1 MTRTA
6 KSHRAFNTLVAA
18 LAAAFASGTS
28 AWADGI
34 IMPRPWPGPR
44 PEAQIPPAIKYH
56 KVKVD
61 VRGRIATTTVDQV
74 FINPNRRPMEGEYIF
89 PIPERASVSR
99 FTLDIDGETVEAEL
113 LDAKKARQIY
123 EDIVRRQK
131 DPALLEYAGRGLFK
145 ARVFPIPAGGT
156 RRITLRYE
164 EEVARNGSLF
174 AYRYPLNTEKFS
186 SRPIEEVAVEVNLGG
201 VRPIRSVVCPSHS
214 GDAEVRRE
222 RGGTATVSLKQRNV
236 RPDRDFIVYYGLGG
250 ELAVD
255 VVAHRKSGGRDAE
268 AGYFMLA
275 ISPPQGDE
283 RSVRERPKD
292 ICFVVDTSG
301 SMAGEKLDQAK
312 GALRYCLNSLAPAD
326 RFGIVR
332 FSTEAEAFR
341 GGLVPASRQNVRDAL
356 AFVDRFKA
364 RGGTAIEEALS
375 LALRSM
381 DSADRGRGRPAMV
394 AFLTDGQPTI
404 GERNADAI
412 VKKVKDANRSK
423 ARVFVFGVG
432 NDLNARLLDRLSE
445 ECRGSR
451 TYVAPEENIEV
462 AVSGFFDRIASPV
475 LTDLRLDFGRSLQVT
490 DVYPRELGDLFRGDD
505 LVVYGRYRGTFGSHA
520 ITLRGKTERGERSY
534 VFETGFP
541 GEEPANA
548 LVARLW
554 AIRKIGYLLDDI
566 RLNGETAEVKAEVVR
581 LAREFGIMTPY
592 TSMLVLEDEAR
603 PTPPGGPRR
612 GHGILP
618 EAAAEAPAR
627 PSVDMKKM
635 RDAMGGAADA
645 AAESGRFAVGAS
657 RAAGRLR
664 KGEVGEKEMLEGL
677 AERAREQV
685 KHLEDKTFYLRGGIW
700 WDSTVDTDAE
710 RVKVKYLSAEYFALS
725 RTSPEVG
732 KYLALGERV
741 VFVLDGKTYEIV
753 P

>member
-1 MTRTA
+1 MTRRA
-6 KSHRAFNTLVAA
+6 ESHGAVSVLAAA
-18 LAAAFASGTS
+18 LAAAFAFGTS
-28 AWADGI
+28 ALADGI
-34 IMPRPWPGPR
+34 IIPRPWPGPR
-44 PEAQIPPAIKYH
+44 RETQVPPAIKYH
-56 KVKVD
+56 RVTVD

-113 LDAKKARQIY
+113 LDAEKARRIY
-123 EDIVRRQK
+123 EDIVRRRK
-131 DPALLEYAGRGLFK
+131 DPALLEYAGRGLFR

-164 EEVARNGSLF
+164 EEVPRNGSLF

-186 SRPIEEVAVEVNLGG
+186 SRPIEEVSVEVRLGG
-201 VRPIRSVVCPSHS
+201 VRPVRSVVCPSHS

-222 RGGTATVSLKQRNV
+222 RNGTATVSMKQRNV

-250 ELAVD
+250 DLAVD
-255 VVAHRKSGGRDAE
+255 VVAHRKSGDD
-268 AGYFMLA
+268 GYFMLA
-275 ISPPQGDE
+275 ISPPRGDE
-283 RSVRERPKD
+283 GDAPEAPKD

-301 SMAGEKLDQAK
+301 SMAGPKLEQAK
-312 GALRYCLNSLAPAD
+312 GALRYCLNSLAPGD

-332 FSTEAEAFR
+332 FSTEAEAFK
-341 GGLVPASRQNVRDAL
+341 GGLVPASRRNVRDAL

-381 DSADRGRGRPAMV
+381 DSGGRERGRPAMV

-404 GERNADAI
+404 GERDPDAI

-432 NDLNARLLDRLSE
+432 NNLNARLLDRLSE

-451 TYVAPEENIEV
+451 TYVAPEEDIEV
-462 AVSGFFDRIASPV
+462 AVSAFYDRIASPV
-475 LTDLRLDFGRSLQVT
+475 LTDLRLDFGRGLDVT

-520 ITLRGKTERGERSY
+520 ITLKGRTDGGERSY

-541 GEEPANA
+541 GEQPANA

-566 RLNGETAEVKAEVVR
+566 RLNGETPEVKAEVVR

-603 PTPPGGPRR
+603 RDAGGGPRR
-612 GHGILP
+612 RPGILP
-618 EAAAEAPAR
+618 ESAAPAAPPEEAKR
-627 PSVDMKKM
+627 M
-635 RDAMGGAADA
+635 RKAMGGAADA
-645 AAESGRFAVGAS
+645 AAQSGRFAVGAS
-657 RAAGRLR
+657 RAAGRLK
-664 KGEVGEKEMLEGL
+664 KGVVGEKEMLEGWTKD
-677 AERAREQV
+677 AREKV
-685 KHLEDKTFYLRGGIW
+685 KHLEDKTFYLRDNCW
-700 WDSTVDTDAE
+700 WDSTVDMDAE
-710 RVKVKYLSAEYFALS
+710 RTKITYLSDEYFALS
-725 RTSPEVG
+725 RKSPIVG

-741 VFVLDGKTYEIV
+741 VFVLGGKTYEIV

>member
-1 MTRTA
+1 
-6 KSHRAFNTLVAA
+6 
-18 LAAAFASGTS
+18 
-28 AWADGI
+28 
-34 IMPRPWPGPR
+34 
-44 PEAQIPPAIKYH
+44 
-56 KVKVD
+56 
-61 VRGRIATTTVDQV
+61 
-74 FINPNRRPMEGEYIF
+74 
-89 PIPERASVSR
+89 
-99 FTLDIDGETVEAEL
+99 
-113 LDAKKARQIY
+113 
-123 EDIVRRQK
+123 
-131 DPALLEYAGRGLFK
+131 YAGRGLFR

-186 SRPIEEVAVEVNLGG
+186 SRPIEEVAVEVKLGG
-201 VRPIRSVVCPSHS
+201 VRPVRSVACPSHS

-222 RGGTATVSLKQRNV
+222 RTGTATVSMKQRNV

-255 VVAHRKSGGRDAE
+255 VVAHRKSGQD
-268 AGYFMLA
+268 GYFMLA
-275 ISPPQGDE
+275 ISPPQADE
-283 RSVRERPKD
+283 LAAPERPKD

-312 GALRYCLNSLAPAD
+312 GALRYCLNSLAPGD

-341 GGLVPASRQNVRDAL
+341 GGLVPATRQNVRDAL

-364 RGGTAIEEALS
+364 RGGTAIEEALT

-381 DSADRGRGRPAMV
+381 DAAARRTSRPAMV

-462 AVSGFFDRIASPV
+462 AVSGFYDRIASPV

-520 ITLRGKTERGERSY
+520 ITLKGRTERGERSY

-541 GEEPANA
+541 GEEPGNA

-603 PTPPGGPRR
+603 PAPTGGPRR
-612 GHGILP
+612 RSGILP

-627 PSVDMKKM
+627 PSVDTKKM
-635 RDAMGGAADA
+635 REAMDAAGGGGAH
-645 AAESGRFAVGAS
+645 SGKFAVGAS
-657 RAAGRLR
+657 RAADRLR
-664 KGEVGEKEMLEGL
+664 KGDVGEKEMLEGL
-677 AERAREQV
+677 GERARGQV
-685 KHLEDKTFYLRGGIW
+685 KHLEDKTFYLRDGIW

-710 RVKVKYLSAEYFALS
+710 RTKVKYLSAEYFELS
-725 RTSPEVG
+725 RKSPEVG